1 MLTFSTNKSYSYNCK
16 SGANTMLEILPFSK
30 DLAPYFDSINRE
42 WIESMFVLEPIDE
55 NVISSPQSSIIDR
68 GGHIWFA
75 KHEILGVVGTCAL
88 MKKGDGIFELT
99 KMGVVSSARGLK
111 VGEALLQH
119 VIEQAPSIAHNSLFL
134 LTNKK
139 CEAAIH
145 LYEKN
150 GFIHCNS
157 IMQKFGGAYER
168 CDVAMRYTGF

>member
-1 MLTFSTNKSYSYNCK
+1 MLKF
-16 SGANTMLEILPFSK
+16 LPFSA

-42 WIESMFVLEPIDE
+42 WIETMFALEVVDE
-55 NVISSPQSSIIDR
+55 EVISSPQSCIIDR

-75 KHEILGVVGTCAL
+75 QHQTLGVVGTCAL
-88 MKKGDGIFELT
+88 MKKSDGIFELT

-111 VGEALLQH
+111 VGEALLKH
-119 VIEQAPSIAHNSLFL
+119 VIDQAPTIAHKTLFL

-150 GFIHCNS
+150 GFAHCNT
-157 IMQKFGGAYER
+157 IMQQYGDAYAR
-168 CDVAMRYTGF
+168 CDVAMRYRGI